1 MFSLVIHITHRIN
14 SVYNPNLSILPTTPP
29 SPFICFLHLWL
40 CFCFINKMVYTNS
53 FRFQVYSAV
62 IFDFCFSHFP
72 FLISQQ
78 ISLDLSLKHIP
89 NRTAS
94 FLITSVLVPRPLHV
108 SSELLHI
115 SSLLLSA
122 LLSLLHPMVPIQ
134 PMMTLIKCKWD
145 CHFPPTISRHTE

>member
-1 MFSLVIHITHRIN
+1 MLYSMFSLVIYITHRIN
-14 SVYNPNLSILPTTPP
+14 SVYMSIPVSQFFPPPLLPPWYP
-29 SPFICFLHLWL
+29 YICFLHLWL

-108 SSELLHI
+108 SSEQLLHI

-122 LLSLLHPMVPIQ
+122 LSAISLAPNGLNTTHDDTHKM
-134 PMMTLIKCKWD
+134 
-145 CHFPPTISRHTE
+145 